1 MYPTTTGIT
10 GHEGD
15 DKPEGKPAAEI
26 EKWGGV
32 EKLLYARCPELS
44 SQILEGGFHL
54 YKGRL
59 LSDLEQFGGESNP
72 SLYDQTQERKQSKI
86 GS

>member
-1 MYPTTTGIT
+1 
-10 GHEGD
+10 
-15 DKPEGKPAAEI
+15 
-26 EKWGGV
+26 
-32 EKLLYARCPELS
+32 LLYARCPELS

-72 SLYDQTQERKQSKI
+72 SLYDQTQELPTLRK
-86 GS
+86 